1 MHIQIQAIFPH
12 ILCNSADCRK
22 RGENYMNP
30 KISKLKN
37 ELERNENRILSLQS
51 KNKLLRE
58 KITGLENADI
68 IALFRASGMTIEE
81 LAAIFGKTEEKPA
94 PKTETEEN
102 KDEIQD

>member
-1 MHIQIQAIFPH
+1 
-12 ILCNSADCRK
+12 
-22 RGENYMNP
+22 MNP

-68 IALFRASGMTIEE
+68 IALFRVSGMTIDE